1 MKTNRNTASRSPS
14 TPKLRCAWLSM
25 MRRSRATAPNA
36 SAASSGESC
45 RLCAMPASSSTQIAK
60 VTVVLW
66 LLVARRFN
74 AGAITPTT
82 APASSE
88 STIT

>member
-1 MKTNRNTASRSPS
+1 
-14 TPKLRCAWLSM
+14 M

-36 SAASSGESC
+36 SAASRGESC
-45 RLCAMPASSSTQIAK
+45 RLCVMPLSSNTQIAK

-66 LLVARRFN
+66 LLVASRFS
-74 AGAITPTT
+74 AGAITPAT
-82 APASSE
+82 APASSD